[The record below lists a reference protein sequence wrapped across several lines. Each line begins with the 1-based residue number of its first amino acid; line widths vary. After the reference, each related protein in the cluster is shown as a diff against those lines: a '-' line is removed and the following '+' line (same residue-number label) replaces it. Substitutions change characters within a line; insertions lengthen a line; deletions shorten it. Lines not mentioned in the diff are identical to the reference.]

1 MAGIRNG
8 VACALLTAVVSAALP
23 LVAGAATHAAACD
36 TATFC
41 DIEGGRYLIRMPG
54 SWDGKNDVGAI
65 VYFHGW
71 QGSAEGVM
79 RNAGLTKMASD
90 LGIAL
95 VAVDGL
101 NKTWSYPS
109 SPSQHRDELTFLD
122 RLLADIDMRHAID
135 MDRLMASGFS
145 MGGSMAWYAA
155 CFRGKRFAGIAPVAG
170 AFWEPLPDKCPSPAP
185 YLFHV
190 HGTTDTVVPI
200 AGRPIGE
207 RWHQGDLYESL
218 ERFREKDNFQTGPSF
233 RPEGTRLTCERQV
246 SAEGSLIEV
255 CLHPG
260 GHNMRPEWVA
270 RAWRELSKARG
281 WKG

>member
-1 MAGIRNG
+1 MTC
-8 VACALLTAVVSAALP
+8 VLL
-23 LVAGAATHAAACD
+23 AAAISAFPWLDGNSDAYAASCD
-36 TATFC
+36 AVNYC
-41 DIEGGRYLIRMPG
+41 EIEGGQYLIHMPEDWNG
-54 SWDGKNDVGAI
+54 KDGIGAI

-79 RNAGLTKMASD
+79 RNAGLKQMASD
-90 LGIAL
+90 LGVAL
-95 VAVDGL
+95 VAVDGK

-109 SPSQHRDELTFLD
+109 SPSQHRDELVFLD
-122 RLLADIDMRHAID
+122 RLLADLDERHAID
-135 MDRLMASGFS
+135 MDRVMASGFS

-155 CFRGKRFAGIAPVAG
+155 CYRGRRFAGIAPVAG
-170 AFWEPLPDKCPSPAP
+170 AFWEPLPDRCPSPAP

-190 HGTTDTVVPI
+190 HGTADTVVPI

-218 ERFREKDNFQTGPSF
+218 ERFLDKDDFQTGPSF
-233 RPEGTRLTCERQV
+233 RPEGTTLTCERQV
-246 SAEGSLIEV
+246 SAEGPLIEV